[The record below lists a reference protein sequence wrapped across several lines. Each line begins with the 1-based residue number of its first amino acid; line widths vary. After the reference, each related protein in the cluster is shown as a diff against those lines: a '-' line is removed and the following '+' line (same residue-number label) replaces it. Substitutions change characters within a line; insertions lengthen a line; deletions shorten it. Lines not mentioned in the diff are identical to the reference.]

1 MRVFLC
7 FYIVL
12 PEWCL
17 CCGGE
22 LNFKHFYKFNDI
34 KDKKIT
40 MQTIYQDDA
49 FSIKT
54 YHNIPED
61 DIKQQN
67 IDFWIVIGDKTFW
80 GSAFTMANIDYLM
93 NKDAQTGE
101 SAFGAYFWS
110 TNMIILKEMTVK
122 CLVKAV
128 QAILNDDTLK
138 VSEIFYQID
147 DSV

>member
-1 MRVFLC
+1 MILSS
-7 FYIVL
+7 
-12 PEWCL
+12 
-17 CCGGE
+17 
-22 LNFKHFYKFNDI
+22 
-34 KDKKIT
+34 KIL
-40 MQTIYQDDA
+40 I
-49 FSIKT
+49 
-54 YHNIPED
+54 
-61 DIKQQN
+61 
-67 IDFWIVIGDKTFW
+67 FWIVIGDKTFW

-138 VSEIFYQID
+138 VNEIFYQID